1 MSFDFHIRA
10 YHGAQLEIC
19 KIPDD
24 IGSLSAMRSL
34 CRTGTDVHAI
44 CYPSSYG
51 TIALN
56 ILLDIDDNVDG
67 MLVGIAYDKS
77 HVIYV

>member
-1 MSFDFHIRA
+1 
-10 YHGAQLEIC
+10 
-19 KIPDD
+19 
-24 IGSLSAMRSL
+24 MRSL
-34 CRTGTDVHAI
+34 CRTGTDIHAI
-44 CYPSSYG
+44 CYPNSYG

-77 HVIYV
+77 HIIYV